1 MIQLNCSGLKKNF
14 GGQTV
19 FTDVSFVVKSGENIG
34 FIGRNGTG
42 KTTVFKIIAGL
53 ETQDEGHI
61 SMMKNASLGYLHQI
75 PDYPDKTS
83 VEDVINEAFAEIFSK
98 ASEIKRYEK
107 ALSDVNNPD
116 YDSILEKLG
125 TLQTEYEHA
134 GGYDIEYK
142 KDKIL
147 SGFKFTNDFRKR
159 QFMQLSGGE
168 KTIVMLARMLLQSP
182 DILLLDEPTNHLDID
197 AVEWLEGYLADYDGS
212 TVIISHDR
220 YFLDRVC
227 SRIVELEF
235 GKTVTYSGNYSFY
248 QQEKDLRIKQEFE
261 AYKDRQKKIKALRAA
276 AERYRVWGRINT
288 DNNAHMAR
296 AKRYEKMADELEEQD
311 RPQTAKSMNFNLKS
325 GTRSGKRVITAE
337 KMSMRFDKKLIFDNI
352 DFLALYQE
360 KTALL
365 GKNGSGKT
373 TFFKLVMGDLKPESG
388 ICELGASV
396 KVGYLEQEIEFSDE
410 SRSILDLYQRKFNLY
425 ENEARTR
432 LARFLFTRDEVFKT
446 VKDLSG
452 GEKVRLRLCFLLSQE
467 INLLMLD
474 EPTNHLDI
482 ASRELLEESLAGFE
496 GTILFISHDRYFIN
510 KLADRICS
518 IENRKIVSYNG
529 NYDYY
534 KKKISE
540 RNLQKKPLVSIKK
553 KDSREDNKEE
563 LRKQRKLDKLQEEIE
578 KVESDILKLEQEMI
592 THGSD
597 YEKLTELMDRK
608 SEFENNLEALFEKW
622 AEMEEG

>member
-1 MIQLNCSGLKKNF
+1 MIQLNCSGLRKNF

-19 FTDVSFVVKSGENIG
+19 FTDVSFVVKSGENVG

-53 ETQDEGHI
+53 EAQDEGHV

-75 PDYPDKTS
+75 PDYPETAS
-83 VEDVINEAFAEIFSK
+83 VEDVINEAFADVFAK
-98 ASEIKRYEK
+98 ADEIKRYEK

-116 YDSILEKLG
+116 YDTLLEKLG
-125 TLQTEYEHA
+125 VLQTEYEHA
-134 GGYDIEYK
+134 GGYEVEVE

-147 SGFKFTNDFRKR
+147 SGFKFSADFRSR
-159 QFMQLSGGE
+159 SFMMLSGGE

-197 AVEWLEGYLADYDGS
+197 AVEWLEGYLADYEGS

-227 SRIVELEF
+227 NKIVELEF
-235 GKTVTYSGNYSFY
+235 GKTDTYSGNYSFY
-248 QQEKDLRIKQEFE
+248 QEEKDLKIKQEFE
-261 AYKDRQKKIKALRAA
+261 AFKDRQKKIKALRAA

-296 AKRYEKMADELEEQD
+296 AKRYEKMADELEEQGIL
-311 RPQTAKSMNFNLKS
+311 QTAKTMNFNLTS
-325 GTRSGKRVITAE
+325 GSRSGKRVIMAE
-337 KMSMRFDKKLIFDNI
+337 KMSKSFGEKPIFKDI

-373 TFFKLVMGDLKPESG
+373 TFFKLVMGELEPDSG

-396 KVGYLEQEIEFSDE
+396 KLGYLEQEIEFSDE
-410 SRSILDLYQRKFNLY
+410 SRSILDLYQRTFNLY

-482 ASRELLEESLAGFE
+482 ASREMLEESLTGFE

-510 KLADRICS
+510 KLADRICC
-518 IENRKIVSYNG
+518 IENNRIVSYNG
-529 NYDYY
+529 DYDFYR
-534 KKKISE
+534 KKKSE
-540 RNLQKKPLVSIKK
+540 KMANEVKPKSAEK
-553 KDSREDNKEE
+553 KDSRADSKEE
-563 LRKQRKLDKLQEEIE
+563 QRKQRRLDKLQQEIE
-578 KVESDILKLEQEMI
+578 GVESEILKLEQDMI
-592 THGSD
+592 THGTD
-597 YEKLTELMDRK
+597 YEKLTELMDK
-608 SEFENNLEALFEKW
+608 KAECENTLEELFEKW
-622 AEMEEG
+622 AEMED